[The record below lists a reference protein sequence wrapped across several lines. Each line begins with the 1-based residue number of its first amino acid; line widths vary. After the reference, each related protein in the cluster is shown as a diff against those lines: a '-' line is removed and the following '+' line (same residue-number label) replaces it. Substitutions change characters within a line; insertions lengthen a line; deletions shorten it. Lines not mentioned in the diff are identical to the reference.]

1 MSWSLAIE
9 TSGARGGIALG
20 FGEAIREVRSF
31 ESVGRHAA
39 DLMPSIAAACQVQG
53 VSPKDIS
60 LVFVSQGPGSFTG
73 LRLGVTVARMIG
85 WGNGA
90 RIVGVPTLEAIAQ
103 NALDLPNPPANVA
116 VMLDARRKNVYAAA
130 FALKGERYV
139 TQTEAIEVCPAQYLK
154 DRALDV
160 AVLGEGVRIHKA
172 AIESAGARI
181 LPDEM
186 HSARAEHVFKIG
198 ARLAAEGRFID
209 CRQITPTYVR
219 LPEPEEKWAQRQAAC

>member
-1 MSWSLAIE
+1 MSWSIAIE

-20 FGEAIREVRSF
+20 FGDAIREVRSF

-39 DLMPSIAAACQVQG
+39 DLMPSIASACQVQG
-53 VSPKDIS
+53 VSPKDVS

-103 NALDLPNPPANVA
+103 NALDLPSPPINIA

-130 FALKGERYV
+130 FVLNGSRYV
-139 TQTEAIEVCPAQYLK
+139 SQSEAIEVSPVQFLK
-154 DRALDV
+154 DRTPGV

-172 AIESAGARI
+172 AIESAGGSI
-181 LPDEM
+181 LPDEI

-198 ARLAAEGRFID
+198 SRMAAEGQFTD
-209 CRQITPTYVR
+209 CCQITPTYVR